1 MKELPRLPNYNDY
14 VHRLYPNITD
24 RSLVREVTFQVTNQC
39 NLRCDY
45 CYEHHKGTESMTLE
59 TGKRIVDLLIHMW
72 EEDKPGGFINKSTK
86 TVVLDFIGGEPMLE
100 APLISDICDYFFKQC
115 AVKCCTLASGARI
128 SISTNGQN
136 YFEPQVQAFVKKF
149 APFLSLN
156 VSIDGHKALH
166 DAHRVDINGN
176 GSFDKAIRAY
186 HAAAHLGGK
195 QTKMTF
201 VPSSFP
207 QMAEAILF
215 MLDQDPDFIA
225 ANYAY
230 EPIYTPHDASVL
242 YDQLKIVSDH
252 LISTKRVIAC
262 SILDHNIGYRVD
274 KQDDKNYCGGSGGML
289 AFDTQGK
296 AYPCLRYCPIS
307 IGKEKA
313 EKICIGSMDGIYN
326 TPHTAKIRDY
336 LDAITLSSQ
345 STDECINCPVG
356 VGCGWCSAYNYEST
370 GDVNKRVTH
379 ICWAHKG
386 RVLASCYYHNKR
398 YLELGDTTPKSIELP
413 DSDALQIIT
422 AAELEKLKDLHRK
435 AEKKLLAE
443 RGEMNGVQNY
453 TGGSNH

>member
-1 MKELPRLPNYNDY
+1 MRELPRLPNYNDFI
-14 VHRLYPNITD
+14 HRLYPSVTD
-24 RSLVREVTFQVTNQC
+24 RSLVREVTFQITNQC

-45 CYEHHKGTESMTLE
+45 CYEHHKGTESMSLE
-59 TGKRIVDLLIHMW
+59 TGKRIVDLLIRMW
-72 EEDKPGGFINKSTK
+72 EEDKPGGFISKKTK
-86 TVVLDFIGGEPMLE
+86 TVILDFIGGEPLLE

-115 AVKCCTLASGARI
+115 ALKGCTLASGARI

-136 YFEPQVQAFVKKF
+136 YFEPQVQALVKRF

-166 DAHRVDINGN
+166 DAHRVDAAGN
-176 GSFDKAIRAY
+176 GSFDKAIKAY
-186 HAAAHLGGK
+186 HAAAGLGGK

-201 VPSSFP
+201 VPASFP
-207 QMAEAILF
+207 QMSEAILF
-215 MLDQDPDFIA
+215 MLEQSPDFIA

-230 EPIYTPHDASVL
+230 EPIYTPQDARVL

-252 LISTKRVIAC
+252 LIATKRVIAC
-262 SILDHNIGYRVD
+262 SILDHNIGYPVA
-274 KQDDKNYCGGSGGML
+274 KEDDKNYCGGSGGML
-289 AFDTQGK
+289 AFDVEGK

-313 EKICIGSMDGIYN
+313 EKICIGDMQGIYN

-345 STDECINCPVG
+345 STPECINCPVG

-370 GDVNKRVTH
+370 GDVNRRVTN

-386 RVLASCYYHNKR
+386 RTLASCYYHNKR
-398 YLELGDTTPKSIELP
+398 YLELRDTTPKAVLLP
-413 DSDALQIIT
+413 EKDALQIIPREEYEYLLRLQ
-422 AAELEKLKDLHRK
+422 AE
-435 AEKKLLAE
+435 AEKVFLKE
-443 RGEMNGVQNY
+443 GGEDGI
-453 TGGSNH
+453 

>member
-1 MKELPRLPNYNDY
+1 MRELPRLPNYNDFI
-14 VHRLYPNITD
+14 HRLYPGVTD

-45 CYEHHKGTESMTLE
+45 CYEHHKGTESMSLE
-59 TGKRIVDLLIHMW
+59 TGKRIVDLLIRMW
-72 EEDKPGGFINKSTK
+72 EEDKPGSFISKKTK
-86 TVVLDFIGGEPMLE
+86 TVILDFIGGEPLLE

-115 AVKCCTLASGARI
+115 ALKGCTLASGARI

-136 YFEPQVQAFVKKF
+136 YFEPQVQAFVKRF

-166 DAHRVDINGN
+166 DAHRVDAAGN
-176 GSFDKAIRAY
+176 GSFDKAIKAY
-186 HAAAHLGGK
+186 HAAAGLGGK

-207 QMAEAILF
+207 QMSEAILF
-215 MLDQDPDFIA
+215 MLEQSPDFIA

-230 EPIYTPHDASVL
+230 EPIYTPQDARVL

-252 LISTKRVIAC
+252 LIATKRVIAC
-262 SILDHNIGYRVD
+262 SILDHNIGYPVA
-274 KQDDKNYCGGSGGML
+274 KEDDKNYCGGSGGML

-313 EKICIGSMDGIYN
+313 EKICIGDMQGIYN

-345 STDECINCPVG
+345 STPECINCPVG

-370 GDVNKRVTH
+370 GDVNRRVTN

-386 RVLASCYYHNKR
+386 RTLASCYYHNKR
-398 YLELGDTTPKSIELP
+398 YLELRDTTPKAVLLP
-413 DSDALQIIT
+413 EKDALQIIPREEYEYLLRLQT
-422 AAELEKLKDLHRK
+422 E
-435 AEKKLLAE
+435 AEKVFLKE
-443 RGEMNGVQNY
+443 GGEDGI
-453 TGGSNH
+453 

>member
-1 MKELPRLPNYNDY
+1 MRELPRLPNYNDFI
-14 VHRLYPNITD
+14 HRLYPGVTD

-45 CYEHHKGTESMTLE
+45 CYEHHKGTESMSLE
-59 TGKRIVDLLIHMW
+59 TGKRIVDLLIRMW
-72 EEDKPGGFINKSTK
+72 EEDKPGGFISKKTK
-86 TVVLDFIGGEPMLE
+86 TVILDFIGGEPLLE

-115 AVKCCTLASGARI
+115 ALKGCTLASGARI

-136 YFEPQVQAFVKKF
+136 YFEPQVQAFVKRF

-166 DAHRVDINGN
+166 DAHRVDAAGN
-176 GSFDKAIRAY
+176 GSFDKAIKAY
-186 HAAAHLGGK
+186 HAAAGLGGK

-201 VPSSFP
+201 VPASFP
-207 QMAEAILF
+207 QMSEAILF
-215 MLDQDPDFIA
+215 MLDQNPDFIA

-230 EPIYTPHDASVL
+230 EPVYTPGDAKVL

-252 LISTKRVIAC
+252 LIATKRVIAC
-262 SILDHNIGYRVD
+262 SILDHNIGYPVA
-274 KQDDKNYCGGSGGML
+274 KEDDKNYCGGSGGML

-313 EKICIGSMDGIYN
+313 EKICIGDMQGIYN

-345 STDECINCPVG
+345 STPECINCPVG

-370 GDVNKRVTH
+370 GDVNHRVTN

-398 YLELGDTTPKSIELP
+398 YLELRDTTPKAVLLP
-413 DSDALQIIT
+413 EKDALQIISRGEYEYLLRLQT
-422 AAELEKLKDLHRK
+422 E
-435 AEKKLLAE
+435 AEKVFLKE
-443 RGEMNGVQNY
+443 
-453 TGGSNH
+453 GGADGI

>member
-1 MKELPRLPNYNDY
+1 MRELPRLPNYNDFI
-14 VHRLYPNITD
+14 HRLYPGVTD

-45 CYEHHKGTESMTLE
+45 CYEHHKGTESMSLE
-59 TGKRIVDLLIHMW
+59 TGERIVDLLIRMW
-72 EEDKPGGFINKSTK
+72 EEDKPGGFISKKTK
-86 TVVLDFIGGEPMLE
+86 TVILDFIGGEPLLE

-115 AVKCCTLASGARI
+115 ALKGCTLASGARI

-136 YFEPQVQAFVKKF
+136 YFEPQVQAFVKRF

-166 DAHRVDINGN
+166 DAHRVDAAGN
-176 GSFDKAIRAY
+176 GSFDKAIKAY
-186 HAAAHLGGK
+186 HAAAGLGGK

-207 QMAEAILF
+207 QMSEAILF
-215 MLDQDPDFIA
+215 MLEQSPDFIA

-230 EPIYTPHDASVL
+230 EPIYTPQDARVL

-252 LISTKRVIAC
+252 LIATKRVIAC
-262 SILDHNIGYRVD
+262 SILDHNIGYPVA
-274 KQDDKNYCGGSGGML
+274 KEDDKNYCGGSGGML

-313 EKICIGSMDGIYN
+313 EKICIGDMQGIYN

-345 STDECINCPVG
+345 STPECINCPVG

-370 GDVNKRVTH
+370 GDVNRRVTN

-386 RVLASCYYHNKR
+386 RTLASCYYHNKR
-398 YLELGDTTPKSIELP
+398 YLELRDTTPKAVLLP
-413 DSDALQIIT
+413 EKDALQIIPCEEYEYLLRLQ
-422 AAELEKLKDLHRK
+422 AE
-435 AEKKLLAE
+435 AEKVFLKE
-443 RGEMNGVQNY
+443 GGEDGI
-453 TGGSNH
+453 